1 MTDPAVRPNFPAKDD
16 REVGWRAAKAALG
29 SVPGLGAV
37 ATEVFEL
44 LVNNPVEERRA
55 AWLNRL
61 AEDLDDLCR
70 RMDDVTPERLATD
83 PRFVSLMIEAS
94 QRAERTHQS
103 EKLEALRHAVLNAAA
118 GLILDDALTG
128 SFLSYIDRFS
138 PAHLRILTFLNDPS
152 ADPDYVSQVAN
163 AVMGSIHTGY
173 TRAYPEVE
181 QPDGVF
187 DRVVRDLGR
196 EGLINSESI
205 KSSMSGPSLQEAQT
219 TPIGKAFIRFIA
231 DPDTNTA

>member
-1 MTDPAVRPNFPAKDD
+1 MTEPTVRSNFPAKDD
-16 REVGWRAAKAALG
+16 REFGWRAAKAALG

-44 LVNNPVEERRA
+44 LVNNPVEDRRA
-55 AWLNRL
+55 AWLNEL
-61 AEDLDDLCR
+61 AADLDDLCR
-70 RMDDVTPERLATD
+70 RMDDVTPESLASD
-83 PRFVSLMIEAS
+83 PRFVSLMIEAT

-103 EKLEALRHAVLNAAA
+103 EKLDALRNAVLNAAA

-138 PAHLRILTFLNDPS
+138 PAHLRILTFLDDPS
-152 ADPDYVSQVAN
+152 ADPDYVRQVAN
-163 AVMGSIHTGY
+163 TVMGSIYTGY
-173 TRAYPEVE
+173 TRAHPEVE
-181 QPDGVF
+181 QPEGVF

-205 KSSMSGPSLQEAQT
+205 KSGMSGPSLQEAQT

-231 DPDTNTA
+231 DPDTNAA